1 MAVDVGRERRLPSLG
16 GERLREAGVGYAFV
30 LIPLAV
36 FVLFQMYPMV
46 YAFYVMA
53 HRMGWDHGERGVRR
67 PRELPRALA
76 RRGLLEDMAA
86 RSADRILEH
95 RLLRAARRA
104 PADGARADDGAGWP
118 TRQSAGET
126 FFRSAYYFPA
136 LVSSA
141 AISAI
146 ALYPPQRRRA
156 RQPAAIEVTGQD
168 FDQLW
173 FGDPDTA
180 LQSLIVL
187 DAWTTSGTM
196 MLFYLAALQSVPTDV
211 YEAAAI
217 DKASTWRTFWRIA
230 FPLLKPA
237 HFFVAVVSVIG
248 ALKLF
253 DQAFI
258 ISTGSG
264 GPAGSTMTAV
274 MYVYT
279 VTIKEFNYGYGAT
292 VGVVLFL
299 IIFSLTVVQRLAFG
313 RAEIGY

>member
-1 MAVDVGRERRLPSLG
+1 MAVQTGRARRAPSLG
-16 GERLREAGVGYAFV
+16 GERLREAGVAYAFV
-30 LIPLAV
+30 LVPLGV
-36 FVLFQMYPMV
+36 FVLFQLYPMA
-46 YAFYVMA
+46 YAFYVSA
-53 HRMGWDHGERGVRR
+53 HEWGGIEGNLGYVGFDNY
-67 PRELPRALA
+67 RELWHDEAFWTWPPERATALWNTVYYA
-76 RRGLLEDMAA
+76 ALVVPLQMTLGLSMALLVNQAIRG
-86 RSADRILEH
+86 R
-95 RLLRAARRA
+95 
-104 PADGARADDGAGWP
+104 
-118 TRQSAGET
+118 T
-126 FFRSAYYFPA
+126 FFRSAFYFPA

-146 ALYPPQRRRA
+146 AIYLLSADGLVNALISGVLGR
-156 RQPAAIEVTGQD
+156 D
-168 FDQLW
+168 FTHPW
-173 FGDPDTA
+173 FGDADTA
-180 LQSLIVL
+180 LESIIVL

-196 MLFYLAALQSVPTDV
+196 MLFYLAALQSVPLDV

-217 DKASTWRTFWRIA
+217 DKAGTWRTFWKIT

-237 HFFVAVVSVIG
+237 HFFVLVVSVIG

-299 IIFSLTVVQRLAFG
+299 IIFSLTLVQRLLFG
-313 RAEIGY
+313 RSEIGY

>member
-1 MAVDVGRERRLPSLG
+1 MAVDAGRARRRPSLG
-16 GERLREAGVGYAFV
+16 GERLREAGVGYAFILV
-30 LIPLAV
+30 PLFV
-36 FVLFQMYPMV
+36 FALFQLYPMIEGNLGYV
-46 YAFYVMA
+46 GFANYRELWHDEAF
-53 HRMGWDHGERGVRR
+53 WTWPPDRGV
-67 PRELPRALA
+67 ALWNTFYYA
-76 RRGLLEDMAA
+76 LLVVPLQMTLGLTMALIVNHPFRG
-86 RSADRILEH
+86 R
-95 RLLRAARRA
+95 
-104 PADGARADDGAGWP
+104 
-118 TRQSAGET
+118 T

-146 ALYPPQRRRA
+146 AIYLLSA
-156 RQPAAIEVTGQD
+156 DGLVNAAIGAVLGRE
-168 FDQLW
+168 FDQPW

-180 LQSLIVL
+180 LESIVVL

-196 MLFYLAALQSVPTDV
+196 MLFYLAALQSIPTDV

-217 DKASTWRTFWRIA
+217 DKASAWRTFWKLT

-274 MYVYT
+274 MYVYSI
-279 VTIKEFNYGYGAT
+279 TIGEFNFGYGAT

-299 IIFSLTVVQRLAFG
+299 IIFTFTVFQRLLFG